1 PRVAAAVLVGRR
13 FRLGGRVGLRLCDG
27 RRGAGRRRRLLAA
40 VATAARA
47 PARLLLRR
55 GGAAVALRLLRLLL
69 GAEIAVRH
77 VDHGARGG
85 PGGLRLLR
93 GGRLLLG
100 GLRLLLGGSRGA
112 AGRGRRL
119 LLPRAAAAR
128 AAARLLLRRRARR
141 LRLRTRVR
149 RLGLLLA
156 LGHLLLGRL
165 TGPGLRDILVLLPRR
180 RAACARRLL
189 GLGLGRQRLVGDL
202 DRIDELRPG
211 RALADGGDP
220 GLHLLADEL
229 RGVRDGDVD
238 AVELRD
244 PGVRVVQ
251 PDLAELQLE
260 LLADLDRQRRGD
272 LLERPLRQHP
282 EVVEVLALLADEE
295 EAALRRLL
303 QLAQPDAR
311 GADDEG
317 RDLRRDLHL
326 ERLVAGARGDEPA
339 QAALDV
345 DGGRVLG
352 DDDPVAAAGRALL
365 RHHLARTVG
374 DVLARH
380 LDEAERRDLDD
391 VRLRPVALQLLAERL
406 LHGGTVLRTR
416 HVDEVDDDD
425 AADVAQAQLADDLL
439 HRLEVVLRDR
449 VLEASRRLLRAGS
462 DETPGVHVDHGE
474 RLGVVEDEIAA
485 RREVDAAAQRRA
497 DLLLDAEG
505 LHQGLALLVARDAL
519 DHVRRR
525 LLQVADDPLVRAVV
539 VDEQPLEVAGEQV
552 ADDAQG
558 Q

>member
-1 PRVAAAVLVGRR
+1 
-13 FRLGGRVGLRLCDG
+13 
-27 RRGAGRRRRLLAA
+27 
-40 VATAARA
+40 
-47 PARLLLRR
+47 
-55 GGAAVALRLLRLLL
+55 
-69 GAEIAVRH
+69 
-77 VDHGARGG
+77 
-85 PGGLRLLR
+85 
-93 GGRLLLG
+93 
-100 GLRLLLGGSRGA
+100 
-112 AGRGRRL
+112 
-119 LLPRAAAAR
+119 
-128 AAARLLLRRRARR
+128 
-141 LRLRTRVR
+141 
-149 RLGLLLA
+149 
-156 LGHLLLGRL
+156 
-165 TGPGLRDILVLLPRR
+165 
-180 RAACARRLL
+180 
-189 GLGLGRQRLVGDL
+189 
-202 DRIDELRPG
+202 
-211 RALADGGDP
+211 
-220 GLHLLADEL
+220 
-229 RGVRDGDVD
+229 
-238 AVELRD
+238 
-244 PGVRVVQ
+244 
-251 PDLAELQLE
+251 
-260 LLADLDRQRRGD
+260 
-272 LLERPLRQHP
+272 
-282 EVVEVLALLADEE
+282 
-295 EAALRRLL
+295 
-303 QLAQPDAR
+303 
-311 GADDEG
+311 
-317 RDLRRDLHL
+317 
-326 ERLVAGARGDEPA
+326 EPA

-365 RHHLARTVG
+365 RHLLARTVG

-539 VDEQPLEVAGEQV
+539 VDEQPLEVAGEEV

-558 Q
+558 QLRLLVDERRRLHVLRLRLDRLPQTLQEVEVALDVLGRGPLGSRPDDHAAVLRRVLLEDRLQAVALVVVEAARDAEPLSVRHVDDEAPGQRELGGEPRPLRLHRVLDRLDEDLLAALDQVLDLPGALPALELGTDDLVDVEEAVLLEPDLDERGLHPRQHVVDHAEVDVAGDRPPLRPLEVDLRDLVVLEHGDALLARVDRDEELALRLRERRTLRRRPAARRGLARLALAAALLILLVLVGLGGGVGARR